1 MFQLTN
7 EEMSLNVDLFD
18 ILLTE
23 DLMIMYHDKTPEPE
37 FEEVLEAKEPEP
49 EPEDEPVPDVDYDE
63 FNFEGDSGDDDNNNN
78 NTDNTG

>member
-23 DLMIMYHDKTPEPE
+23 DLMIMYHDKSPKPE
-37 FEEVLEAKEPEP
+37 FEEVVEEKAPEP
-49 EPEDEPVPDVDYDE
+49 EEEPVPDVNYDE
-63 FNFEGDSGDDDNNNN
+63 FNFEGDGGGDDDNDNN